1 MPKKKP
7 QREVHINPQDI
18 AVVDT
23 ETPEGAAFLLDMV
36 IAFLAGHSGKPAN
49 ELRHK
54 LDNLADEERRALVAY
69 LSKPTH
75 EGGRA

>member
-1 MPKKKP
+1 M
-7 QREVHINPQDI
+7 
-18 AVVDT
+18 VVDT
-23 ETPEGAAFLLDMV
+23 ETEEGAALLLEMTL
-36 IAFLAGHSGKPAN
+36 AYLAGHTGEPAE

-54 LDNLADEERRALVAY
+54 LDGLSDEERRALIAY